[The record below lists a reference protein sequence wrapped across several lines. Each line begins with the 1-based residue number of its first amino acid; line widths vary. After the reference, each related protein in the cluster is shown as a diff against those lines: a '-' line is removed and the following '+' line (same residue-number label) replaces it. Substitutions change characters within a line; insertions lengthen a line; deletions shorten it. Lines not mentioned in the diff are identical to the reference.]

1 MYINEIRK
9 KYNNGDYTYNVGIPE
24 KVQDDYIFDEE
35 LSIKRNK
42 ELIKEHN
49 QKVDELRAEAYKQ
62 QNLLYWQL
70 TEDIVS
76 YIVENYSL
84 NEVQARKVEC
94 FVYQEY
100 HSFMCDYFSKI
111 DTFAEFAETLINCGG

>member
-76 YIVENYSL
+76 YIVENYYL

-94 FVYQEY
+94 FFYQEY